1 MNIDVKKSVGG
12 ATEIQHS
19 TTSEDR
25 SSLKYLEKILSEPN
39 NPNNQ
44 ENFLKSGKSTDINS
58 ISDYLKPFGLL
69 NLETFKS
76 VKRK

>member
-1 MNIDVKKSVGG
+1 M
-12 ATEIQHS
+12 
-19 TTSEDR
+19 
-25 SSLKYLEKILSEPN
+25 EKILSEPN